1 MTDTFIFTEEADRLT
16 AAYAKSFCKDGDG
29 LWVRIVR

>member
-1 MTDTFIFTEEADRLT
+1 MSDTFIFTEEADRVT
-16 AAYAKSFCKDGDG
+16 AAYAKSFCKAGGG